1 MLSKRGISYNE
12 TSVRRLLKWCRN
24 HGYPADAVTALEPAK
39 WAEVGE
45 RLWDAMAM
53 GDQHASE
60 LATTWKLLSDTLK
73 ALRADQKAAQQASV
87 LLEQSPGSLAGK
99 TASSASSVSG
109 DCKNECSHCPPGCPC
124 HHDNL
129 KNQEAG
135 AISKMPPPKSPR
147 AVHTDCVE
155 PSAPPAEFLYPL
167 LPDDSEEEW
176 SDLPSDENQMVHSND
191 DMLADHKNQIVS
203 QKCVEYDPRNRW
215 TDIHRKAMS
224 EGVILSSAF
233 PVTVTQGQ
241 PNKWVPF
248 HWDMIK
254 EVRKSVQSYGLMA
267 PFTQALLDN
276 IFGAQILTPYDCQQ
290 MADMLLTPT
299 QRLLWKDKWHKLCA
313 DAALANLARQQGDPL
328 YLIGF
333 EQLTGTGAFLDIQLQ
348 ARLPTEALRTTA
360 RLALKALMTL
370 PEEGW
375 VQWSYTQIRQG
386 NQEPYMAFIDKLR
399 DALNR
404 QFANEEAK
412 MAILMNLAI
421 ENANEDCKRILLAL
435 PRDASLTSRH
445 VQRHLKSAFAVL
457 GIPVCIKTDNG
468 PCYIA
473 QSTRQFLNLWGVSH
487 ITGIPHFPT
496 GQAIIERM
504 NQTLKRQLQK
514 QKGGE
519 GNSLGTPHNQLPM
532 TSYTLNFLNRNH
544 SVLTATEHHF
554 TTITDS
560 TTKLRVLY
568 KDPEGGPT
576 WRVDL
581 WVWGRGMFVFCCPQ
595 VPGGCRQGRSSHIVR
610 WKE

>member
-1 MLSKRGISYNE
+1 MGQNKSAEETATVRLLLHILSKRGISYNE
-12 TSVRRLLKWCRN
+12 TSVQRLLKWCRN

-73 ALRADQKAAQQASV
+73 ALRADRKAAQQASV
-87 LLEQSPGSLAGK
+87 PLEQTPGSLAGE

-109 DCKNECSHCPPGCPC
+109 DCKNECPHCPPDCPC
-124 HHDNL
+124 HHDNR

-135 AISKMPPPKSPR
+135 AIPKMPPPKPPHG
-147 AVHTDCVE
+147 VHTDRVE
-155 PSAPPAEFLYPL
+155 PSAPPAEFLYPP

-176 SDLPSDENQMVHSND
+176 PDPPSDENQMVHSND
-191 DMLADHKNQIVS
+191 DVLADRKKQIVS
-203 QKCVEYDPRNRW
+203 QKCVGYDPRNRW
-215 TDIHRKAMS
+215 TYIHRKVMS
-224 EGVILSSAF
+224 EGVVLPSVF

-276 IFGAQILTPYDCQQ
+276 IFRAQLLTPYDCQQ

-299 QRLLWKDKWHKLCA
+299 QRLLWKDRWHKLCA
-313 DAALANLARQQGDPL
+313 DAALANLDRQQGDPL

-333 EQLTGTGAFLDIQLQ
+333 EQLTGAGAFLDIQLQ
-348 ARLPTEALRTTA
+348 ARLPIEALPTTA
-360 RLALKALMTL
+360 CLALKALMTL

-375 VQWSYTQIRQG
+375 AQRSYTQIWQG

-412 MAILMNLAI
+412 MAILMNPAI

-435 PRDASLTSRH
+435 LRDASLVDMVEACNR
-445 VQRHLKSAFAVL
+445 V
-457 GIPVCIKTDNG
+457 
-468 PCYIA
+468 
-473 QSTRQFLNLWGVSH
+473 VSH
-487 ITGIPHFPT
+487 ITGIPHSPT
-496 GQAIIERM
+496 GHAIIERM

-519 GNSLGTPHNQLPM
+519 PASSPPERLQKAIYVLNYLRLADGETVPPMVKHVQGMTGELFDLVKNVQVKVRNSETNQWEGPFQL
-532 TSYTLNFLNRNH
+532 
-544 SVLTATEHHF
+544 
-554 TTITDS
+554 IT
-560 TTKLRVLY
+560 
-568 KDPEGGPT
+568 
-576 WRVDL
+576 
-581 WVWGRGMFVFCCPQ
+581 
-595 VPGGCRQGRSSHIVR
+595 
-610 WKE
+610 